1 MLVSSL
7 FIKNLLIFLKEVKT
21 MNIKLRDEYLLKRR
35 KKKITM
41 QEIAEYIGCSQSLIS
56 RYETGNCGM
65 SKEKIQKYREYI
77 DQK

>member
-1 MLVSSL
+1 
-7 FIKNLLIFLKEVKT
+7 

-35 KKKITM
+35 KKGISQKELS
-41 QEIAEYIGCSQSLIS
+41 QVLQCSQSLLS
-56 RYETGNCGM
+56 RYERAECGM

>member
-1 MLVSSL
+1 
-7 FIKNLLIFLKEVKT
+7 

-41 QEIAEYIGCSQSLIS
+41 QELAEYIGCSQSLLS
-56 RYETGNCGM
+56 RYERGQCGM
-65 SKEKIQKYREYI
+65 KKEKVELYRQYI